1 MRIRFALVAV
11 LLIASCGQPAT
22 TSEAPPPAPPAEE
35 SSAAPQPTDLPTPDA
50 ALVAAPSSAFTA
62 VEPSE
67 LGVQPATSVREAL
80 APLLSSDVNEG
91 ATLQLGINQSGDA
104 AVADIVR
111 SGLEDDSVSAAQL
124 RVEFRHEPD
133 GWYPTNAY
141 RRTMCARGDNAGQW
155 SAAPCP

>member
-1 MRIRFALVAV
+1 MRIRFALAAV
-11 LLIASCGQPAT
+11 LLLASCGQPASQ
-22 TSEAPPPAPPAEE
+22 SEAPPPAPPPDET
-35 SSAAPQPTDLPTPDA
+35 SASDQPADLPPPDA
-50 ALVAAPSSAFTA
+50 VLVAAPNTAFTA

-67 LGVQPATSVREAL
+67 LGVQAAPTVREAL

-91 ATLQLGINQSGDA
+91 ATLQLGVAENGET

-111 SGLEDDSVSAAQL
+111 SGMEDDSVSAAQL

-141 RRTMCARGDNAGQW
+141 RRTMCVRGENAGQW

>member
-1 MRIRFALVAV
+1 MRIKFALAA
-11 LLIASCGQPAT
+11 LLLLAACGQPAT
-22 TSEAPPPAPPAEE
+22 TEAPSPPMDEE
-35 SSAAPQPTDLPTPDA
+35 TSAADQAADLPAPDA
-50 ALVAAPSSAFTA
+50 ALVAAPSSGFAA

-67 LGVQPATSVREAL
+67 LGVQAAATVREAL

-91 ATLQLGINQSGDA
+91 ATLQLGVTTNADT

-124 RVEFRHEPD
+124 RVEFRHETD

-141 RRTMCARGDNAGQW
+141 RRTMCARGVSAGQW
-155 SAAPCP
+155 SATPCP